1 MQDLILFKARSQL
14 IILELSKLI
23 CDLSGEPKQKGM
35 SLFCAYLDF
44 YLREE
49 TMRYILNQK
58 VE

>member
-1 MQDLILFKARSQL
+1 MHDLILFKARSQL
-14 IILELSKLI
+14 IIFKLSKLI
-23 CDLSGEPKQKGM
+23 CDLSSELKQKGM

-49 TMRYILNQK
+49 TMRYILNLN